1 MPKYHYNSI
10 TGEGGICRAKH
21 KCPICDEQH
30 HFATKEELNQ
40 YEDGLNNPVSCYS
53 DNFLMADDATTLG
66 TVDYYINRVRE
77 MEEIIADREG
87 FEKENSEMLKEY
99 KDMMNTYYFG
109 PNGTDK
115 EYADKIDKL
124 CEEADFN
131 MDGIKVNAESINEL
145 PDPSKRIS
153 FVLDSLVDDKRLK
166 GALARSLEE
175 RNYNGLRRTYVPT
188 GEVKD
193 EITEKDIAWIKDLPY
208 DRKELVSVINS
219 RLAIQKA
226 DVDTIREINRLI
238 FERRESNKE
247 FGEYINNPEPDL
259 SDEALERV
267 FKKDKESLTTEIA
280 VKNTYKDFVDN
291 LDKKYPKHNLRDY
304 SDYIEVA
311 RENRDTAIAMNE
323 LKKRYH
329 RNGLPKSLSSV
340 QSIDSDTKVYSKM
353 TCDDKGKIN
362 NAYLLRGDG
371 SVSKIVA
378 LNDTE
383 KGSDNIVLD
392 NGESLTIKQN
402 WYRDGSRGSEL
413 KIDTEA
419 YRVAVGE
426 PIGDNLY
433 KGYNKIDVNIID
445 STD

>member
-1 MPKYHYNSI
+1 M

-40 YEDGLNNPVSCYS
+40 YEDGLNNPVSPYS

-66 TVDYYINRVRE
+66 SVDYYINRVKE
-77 MEEIIADREG
+77 IEEVKADKDG

-99 KDMMNTYYFG
+99 KSMMNTYYFG
-109 PNGTDK
+109 PNGTDM
-115 EYADKIDKL
+115 EYADKINKL

-131 MDGIKVNAESINEL
+131 MDGIRVNAESINDL
-145 PDPSKRIS
+145 PDSSKRIS
-153 FVLDSLVDDKRLK
+153 FVLDSIVDDKRLK

-208 DRKELVSVINS
+208 DRKELVSAINS

-226 DVDTIREINRLI
+226 DVDTIREINSLI
-238 FERRESNKE
+238 AERRDSNRE

-267 FKKDKESLTTEIA
+267 FKKDKESLSTEIA
-280 VKNTYKDFVDN
+280 VKDTYKSFVEN
-291 LDKKYPKHNLRDY
+291 LDKKYPKHKLTDY
-304 SDYIEVA
+304 SDRIEVA
-311 RENRDTAIAMNE
+311 KESRDIAIEMSE

-329 RNGLPKSLSSV
+329 RNGLPKNLSSV
-340 QSIDSDTKVYSKM
+340 QSVDSDTKVFSKM
-353 TCDDKGKIN
+353 TCDKEGRIN

-378 LNDTE
+378 FNDTE

-402 WYRDGSRGSEL
+402 WYRDSARGFTKEL

-433 KGYNKIDVNIID
+433 KGYSNIDIYIID

>member
-1 MPKYHYNSI
+1 
-10 TGEGGICRAKH
+10 
-21 KCPICDEQH
+21 
-30 HFATKEELNQ
+30 
-40 YEDGLNNPVSCYS
+40 
-53 DNFLMADDATTLG
+53 
-66 TVDYYINRVRE
+66 
-77 MEEIIADREG
+77 
-87 FEKENSEMLKEY
+87 MLKEY

-131 MDGIKVNAESINEL
+131 MDGIKVNAESINQL
-145 PDPSKRIS
+145 PTPSKRIS

-175 RNYNGLRRTYVPT
+175 RNYNGLRRAYVPT

-208 DRKELVSVINS
+208 DRKELVSAINS

-226 DVDTIREINRLI
+226 DVDTIREINSLI

-267 FKKDKESLTTEIA
+267 FKKDKNSLTTEIN
-280 VKNTYKDFVDN
+280 VKNTYKSFVDN

-329 RNGLPKSLSSV
+329 RNGLPKRLSSV

-353 TCDDKGKIN
+353 TCDDKGRIN

-371 SVSKIVA
+371 SVSKIVTF
-378 LNDTE
+378 NDTE

-402 WYRDGSRGSEL
+402 WYRDGLRGSEL
-413 KIDTEA
+413 K
-419 YRVAVGE
+419 
-426 PIGDNLY
+426 
-433 KGYNKIDVNIID
+433 
-445 STD
+445 STLRLIELQWVSQLEITYTKVITR